1 MFKTT
6 IALTPIF
13 TVLYILTERFL
24 PPDVQNQLS
33 FDGDTDTDFNET
45 ENDESADV
53 IPDITDGILIRFTR
67 IKCTVELLL
76 LPKK

>member
-1 MFKTT
+1 M
-6 IALTPIF
+6 
-13 TVLYILTERFL
+13 

-33 FDGDTDTDFNET
+33 FDGDTDTDFNGT

-53 IPDITDGILIRFTR
+53 TPDITDGILIRFAL